1 MCAIQTI
8 SLVRGDFAVAGG
20 EEPEWVSS
28 WKETSALCLLECRS
42 FRRLDNVQGFWT
54 STAERLKKGGGR
66 QVETQRRAQR
76 RQNKGSGPS
85 GAGPRGAGLVHPR
98 PRAGGLCVSVAQSET
113 SLNCPLRQT
122 NFL

>member
-76 RQNKGSGPS
+76 RQNKGSGPRGALG
-85 GAGPRGAGLVHPR
+85 GAGPRGAG
-98 PRAGGLCVSVAQSET
+98 PRAGASA
-113 SLNCPLRQT
+113 SL
-122 NFL
+122 